1 MLSRPGLRS
10 QIAGRLAAAGA
21 GAAPDDR
28 TANPGLPSPP
38 GGPVA
43 AAVLVPL
50 VERRAGVTV
59 LLTVRTATV
68 AVHAGQ
74 ISFPGGR
81 IEAEDASPVAAALRE
96 THEEIGV
103 GAEHIEVA
111 GRLAD
116 YETGTGF
123 RVTPV
128 VGFLHGAFALRL
140 SPAEVADAF
149 EVPLAFVLDPAHHAR
164 ETAVLR
170 GAERTFWVL
179 RWRERRIWGAT
190 AGMLVNLAGALAG
203 LELP

>member
-1 MLSRPGLRS
+1 MLSRPDLRS
-10 QIAGRLAAAGA
+10 RPHLRSRIAARLTVAGP
-21 GAAPDDR
+21 APDDR
-28 TANPGLPSPP
+28 AANPDLPRPP
-38 GGPVA
+38 GGPVP

-50 VERRAGVTV
+50 VEGTGGM
-59 LLTVRTATV
+59 TVRTATV

-81 IEAEDASPVAAALRE
+81 VEAADASPVATALRE
-96 THEEIGV
+96 TREEIGV
-103 GAEHIEVA
+103 GAEHVEVA
-111 GRLAD
+111 GRLPD

-140 SPAEVADAF
+140 APAEVAEAF
-149 EVPLAFVLDPAHHAR
+149 EVPLGFVLDPVNHAR

-170 GAERTFWVL
+170 GAERTFWGL

-203 LELP
+203 LEAP